1 MSWDK
6 MSRDKMSPDLDRQVY
21 FGQVMS
27 PHYSDQIAPIE
38 LFWTTKHE
46 NREVL
51 SDDTAANFIAQGK
64 SSLPFLATHQDEV
77 GR

>member
-1 MSWDK
+1 
-6 MSRDKMSPDLDRQVY
+6 
-21 FGQVMS
+21 MS

>member
-1 MSWDK
+1 
-6 MSRDKMSPDLDRQVY
+6 
-21 FGQVMS
+21 MS
-27 PHYSDQIAPIE
+27 PHHSDQMAVKRSPIE

-46 NREVL
+46 NREV
-51 SDDTAANFIAQGK
+51 SSYDTAANFIAQGK